1 MARINMPTAAKFVFK
16 LFFFFNFMNTVSGDT
31 KPKAQGCQRTSTNVF
46 FYLIFKFY
54 LSFMNRLTGDKSPY
68 LSAHFYSLALK
79 LCSKYEEEEELKRL
93 AEEVVSTTPPLT
105 TVFCLNCNTLTYAR
119 GK

>member
-1 MARINMPTAAKFVFK
+1 
-16 LFFFFNFMNTVSGDT
+16 
-31 KPKAQGCQRTSTNVF
+31 
-46 FYLIFKFY
+46 
-54 LSFMNRLTGDKSPY
+54 MNRLTGDKSPY

-105 TVFCLNCNTLTYAR
+105 NVFCKVTVTHKRLSNRPTNRPTN
-119 GK
+119 